1 MIRFQNPFR
10 KGQTGLLLL
19 LIFNTAWLA
28 VLYFVLPAVLQF
40 TYLPAVYLAVGGALA
55 LWFVIYNK
63 GFTRRRVK
71 PEDLP
76 VGMTKEER
84 EAWNAEGERLFQ
96 KSRWMLTLIIPILL
110 VFFADL
116 LYLFFG
122 QIVAGWL
129 Q

>member
-10 KGQTGLLLL
+10 KGQTGLMLL

-28 VLYFVLPAVLQF
+28 TLYFVLPAVLYF
-40 TYLPAVYLAVGGALA
+40 AYLPVIYLAVGGAVT

-63 GFTRRRVK
+63 GFTHRQIK
-71 PEDLP
+71 PENLP
-76 VGMTKEER
+76 QGLTKEEK
-84 EAWNAEGERLFQ
+84 ETWNAEGERRFQ
-96 KSRWMLTLIIPILL
+96 RSRWALTIIIPILL

-116 LYLFFG
+116 IYLFFG
-122 QIVAGWL
+122 QIVLGWF